1 MSQMSL
7 AIAIFTKSGM
17 GARMS
22 EGSRKARG
30 EDSTAA
36 GASRSGWQKYCRE
49 DRMGE
54 EEKGCKRGEGRMGGR
69 MSEA

>member
-22 EGSRKARG
+22 EGSREARG

-36 GASRSGWQKYCRE
+36 GHRGVGGKNIAEKTGWVR
-49 DRMGE
+49 R
-54 EEKGCKRGEGRMGGR
+54 KRGASGGR
-69 MSEA
+69 AEWGDG

>member
-22 EGSRKARG
+22 EGSREARG

-36 GASRSGWQKYCRE
+36 GHRGVGGKNIAEK

-54 EEKGCKRGEGRMGGR
+54 EKKGGKRGKGRMGGR